1 MSTPETKPAA
11 QKPPT
16 FAENAA
22 SAVLLVQRAFALLAV
37 APRQLTASQRR
48 HGLKFR
54 KGAEPSIRVV
64 ANLSDTHGVVVPGFP
79 TSEMRASLA
88 RAEALRT
95 VRTALVG
102 ALAGVDDAI
111 YKEQG
116 TSYGTALT
124 LYGMLKK
131 VAHRH
136 AEIHAKLAP
145 VEEFFSYRH
154 RKVRT
159 ERAKQQ
165 AEKDASHEAAPAV
178 PGS

>member
-1 MSTPETKPAA
+1 
-11 QKPPT
+11 
-16 FAENAA
+16 
-22 SAVLLVQRAFALLAV
+22 
-37 APRQLTASQRR
+37 
-48 HGLKFR
+48 
-54 KGAEPSIRVV
+54 
-64 ANLSDTHGVVVPGFP
+64 
-79 TSEMRASLA
+79 MRTSLA
-88 RAEALRT
+88 QVEALRT
-95 VRTALVG
+95 VRLALVS
-102 ALAGVDDAI
+102 ALAVVDDVI
-111 YKEQG
+111 YREQG
-116 TSYGTALT
+116 SAYGTALT